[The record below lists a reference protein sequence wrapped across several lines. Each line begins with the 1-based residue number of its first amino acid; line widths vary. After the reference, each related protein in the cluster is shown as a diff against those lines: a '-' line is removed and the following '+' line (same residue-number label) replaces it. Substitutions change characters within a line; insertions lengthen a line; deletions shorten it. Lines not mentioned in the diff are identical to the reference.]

1 MFRILTI
8 NPGSTSTK
16 IGVFENDRQVFEAL
30 IPFNEEERKKFK
42 NITDQLDMRFEA
54 ISMALS
60 NAGVAASDF
69 CAISA
74 RGGLLAPVRSGT
86 FLVNDAMEEDLKAA
100 QRGEHASNLGA
111 LLARKFAAIADC
123 PAFIVDPVSVDELTD
138 VARVTGAPEIK
149 RTSLVH
155 ALNQRA
161 VARKVANELG
171 REYEDCRFVVAHLGT
186 GVTIGAHRD
195 GMIIDVVGAKADG
208 PFSPERAGALPV
220 DGLIGLCF
228 SGRYTEA
235 ELNRKL
241 LSGWGFV
248 AHLGT
253 RDLREILQMAGQD
266 WHASLI
272 YDAFV
277 YQVAK
282 GIGELSTV
290 LDGELDAII
299 LTGGMAY
306 SEKLVADVSK
316 KVAFIAG
323 IEVVPGENELLALAL
338 GALRVLNGTETAR
351 EYKAISFN
359 QKEE

>member
-1 MFRILTI
+1 MFKILTI

-16 IGVFENDRQVFEAL
+16 IGVFENDRQVFEAS
-30 IPFNEEERKKFK
+30 IPFNEEERQKFN
-42 NITDQLDMRFEA
+42 NISDQLDTRFET
-54 ISMALS
+54 ISRALRD
-60 NAGVAASDF
+60 AGEALTDF

-86 FLVNDAMEEDLKAA
+86 FLVNDAMEEYLKAA
-100 QRGEHASNLGA
+100 PRGEHASNLGA
-111 LLARKFAAIADC
+111 PLARKFAAIAGC
-123 PAFIVDPVSVDELTD
+123 PAYIVDPVSVDELTD
-138 VARVTGAPEIK
+138 VAKVTGAPEIK

-161 VARKVANELG
+161 VARRVANGLG
-171 REYEDCRFVVAHLGT
+171 REYEACRFVVAHLGT
-186 GVTIGAHRD
+186 GVTIGAHMD
-195 GMIIDVVGAKADG
+195 GRIIDVVGAKADG
-208 PFSPERAGALPV
+208 PFSPERAGALPA
-220 DGLIGLCF
+220 DGLIELCF
-228 SGRYTEA
+228 SGKYTEA
-235 ELNRKL
+235 ELKKKL

-253 RDLREILQMAGQD
+253 RDLREILKMAERD
-266 WHASLI
+266 AHARLI

-306 SEKLVADVSK
+306 SEKLMADIRK
-316 KVAFIAG
+316 KVAFIAR
-323 IEVVPGENELLALAL
+323 IEVVPGENELLSLAL
-338 GALRVLNGTETAR
+338 GALRVLNGTEAAR
-351 EYKAISFN
+351 EYT
-359 QKEE
+359 KEE

>member
-1 MFRILTI
+1 MFKILTI

-16 IGVFENDRQVFEAL
+16 IGVFENDRQVFEAS
-30 IPFNEEERKKFK
+30 IPFSEEERQKFK
-42 NITDQLDMRFEA
+42 NITDQLDTRFET
-54 ISMALS
+54 ITRALGG
-60 NAGVAASDF
+60 AGIALADF
-69 CAISA
+69 CAVSA

-86 FLVNDAMEEDLKAA
+86 FLVNDAMEEYLRAA
-100 QRGEHASNLGA
+100 PRGEHASNLGP
-111 LLARKFAAIADC
+111 LLARKFARLAGCA
-123 PAFIVDPVSVDELTD
+123 AFVVDPVSVDELTD
-138 VARVTGAPEIK
+138 VAKVTGAPEIK

-161 VARKVANELG
+161 VARRVANGLG

-186 GVTIGAHRD
+186 GVTIGAHMD
-195 GMIIDVVGAKADG
+195 GRIVDVVGAKADG
-208 PFSPERAGALPV
+208 PFSPERAGALPA
-220 DGLIGLCF
+220 DGLIELCF
-228 SGRYTEA
+228 SGKYTEA
-235 ELNRKL
+235 ELKKKL

-253 RDLREILQMAGQD
+253 RDLREILKMAESDG
-266 WHASLI
+266 HARLI

-306 SEKLVADVSK
+306 SEKLLADVSK
-316 KVAFIAG
+316 KVAFIAR
-323 IEVVPGENELLALAL
+323 IEVVPGEDELLALAL

-351 EYKAISFN
+351 EYN
-359 QKEE
+359 KEE